1 MVVKLKTKINRW
13 VEDVIGEILKK
24 KDRAKRLRKQKTEEI
39 KTNLLTERDR
49 HIPST

>member
-24 KDRAKRLRKQKTEEI
+24 NRAKRLRKQKTEEI
-39 KTNLLTERDR
+39 KTNLTERDR

>member
-24 KDRAKRLRKQKTEEI
+24 NRAKRLRKQKTEEI